1 MKKNGDVVC
10 INNELEQPVE
20 LWRRTEV
27 NGEEVRTK
35 IGLVTNITAY
45 YHVLVQIKKKRL
57 DGYYFKRPG
66 IKGTVTVDIKGK
78 TSDNPDWLFGKFDEY
93 LGELVGF

>member
-35 IGLVTNITAY
+35 IGLVTNITAC
-45 YHVLVQIKKKRL
+45 
-57 DGYYFKRPG
+57 F
-66 IKGTVTVDIKGK
+66 GTD
-78 TSDNPDWLFGKFDEY
+78 
-93 LGELVGF
+93 

>member
-10 INNELEQPVE
+10 INNGLEKPVE

-35 IGLVTNITAY
+35 IGLVTNITSY
-45 YHVLVQIKKKRL
+45 YHVLVQIKKKKL
-57 DGYYFKRPG
+57 SGYYFKR
-66 IKGTVTVDIKGK
+66 
-78 TSDNPDWLFGKFDEY
+78 LFHCCPY
-93 LGELVGF
+93 CYRLG

>member
-45 YHVLVQIKKKRL
+45 YHVLVQ
-57 DGYYFKRPG
+57 FKRPG
-66 IKGTVTVDIKGK
+66 IKGTVTVDTKGK

-93 LGELVGF
+93 LSELVGF